1 MRILGPIDYEGMEAS
16 YFFSSDQTLC
26 DGDFSTI
33 ANNRVIHKSRRAV
46 CTALIPYIN
55 SHHIYVPGTHN
66 ISSTSIAII
75 TDSINTILDSVMRN
89 KRGFNQIN
97 GRVVTFLENDD
108 ILETDSIAIK
118 MDIKPINYSEF
129 ISEEVSH
136 DIG

>member
-1 MRILGPIDYEGMEAS
+1 
-16 YFFSSDQTLC
+16 
-26 DGDFSTI
+26 
-33 ANNRVIHKSRRAV
+33 
-46 CTALIPYIN
+46 
-55 SHHIYVPGTHN
+55 
-66 ISSTSIAII
+66 
-75 TDSINTILDSVMRN
+75 MRN